1 MTEYFTKTD
10 IPAIGTK
17 IKTLRE
23 FSGIPEDTIGTV
35 IGIYQHDKMTYGVDI
50 RWNRWENDRLTDG
63 FSKGEYYQYLQEIP

>member
-1 MTEYFTKTD
+1 MTEYFKKTE

-23 FSGIPEDTIGTV
+23 FSGISEGTLGQV
-35 IGIYQHDKMTYGVDI
+35 VGFYKYDDVSYGIDI